1 MVNFY
6 FHLNR
11 KCALKKYLFYFVL
24 ILFLPG
30 FMKAQTANPAQDT
43 VTTPS
48 GLKYIVLEKG
58 TGEQAVAGKEVAVNY
73 IGKLANGT
81 VFDDSYKR
89 GKPIKFVLG
98 EGKVIKGWDE
108 GIALMHVGDK
118 FRLIIPPQLGY
129 GANGAGG
136 VIPPNATLIFDTQL
150 MSVSVPKLSLAD
162 TLMATI
168 FEKGIDSAVAQ
179 YHELYKTEKDK
190 YDFDEDQINGLA
202 FRFMRNGMFE
212 PAIALLKLNAE
223 TYPKSEDI
231 YEALG
236 DAYMFQNNKILAV
249 ENFYKVLQLDPKNEH
264 AQEMIKKLQ
273 GK

>member
-1 MVNFY
+1 ME
-6 FHLNR
+6 
-11 KCALKKYLFYFVL
+11 KYLIFTMF
-24 ILFLPG
+24 ILLLPV
-30 FMKAQTANPAQDT
+30 FMFAQTESANDT

-58 TGEQAVAGKEVAVNY
+58 NGEQAVTGKEVAVNY
-73 IGKLANGT
+73 IGMLANGT
-81 VFDDSYKR
+81 EFDNSYKR

-98 EGKVIKGWDE
+98 AGKVIKGWDE

-150 MSVSVPKLSLAD
+150 MSVSKPLLSLAD

-179 YHELYKTEKDK
+179 YHELYKTQKDK

-202 FRFMRNGMFE
+202 YRFMRNSMFK
-212 PAIALLKLNAE
+212 PAIALLNLNSE
-223 TYPKSEDI
+223 TYPKSADI

-236 DAYMFQNNKILAV
+236 DAYMFDNNKELSV
-249 ENFYKVLQLDPKNEH
+249 ENFEKALQLDPKNEH
-264 AQEMIKKLQ
+264 AQEMITKLK
-273 GK
+273 GN